1 MKRYILAS
9 KKKPTLSSVH
19 VDWSELDDCI
29 KYTITSDSGDTLFEE
44 IFEYSD
50 VDPDAIYDSAADM
63 AILVLSQTYN
73 LSDQV
78 IQEIRKE

>member
-1 MKRYILAS
+1 MKVYIQAS
-9 KKKPTLSSVH
+9 TKKPTLSSARIE
-19 VDWSELDDCI
+19 WNELDDCI
-29 KYTITSDSGDTLFEE
+29 KYTIYSEDDDVLFEE
-44 IFEYSD
+44 IFEYAD
-50 VDPDAIYDSAADM
+50 VDSDAIYDSAADM

>member
-1 MKRYILAS
+1 MKLYIQAS
-9 KKKPTLSSVH
+9 TKKPTLSSVRIE
-19 VDWSELDDCI
+19 WAELDDCI
-29 KYTITSDSGDTLFEE
+29 KYTIYSEDDDVLFEE
-44 IFEYSD
+44 IFEYAD
-50 VDPDAIYDSAADM
+50 VDSDAIYDSAADM

>member
-19 VDWSELDDCI
+19 VEWSELDDCI
-29 KYTITSDSGDTLFEE
+29 KYTISSDSGDTLFEE

-63 AILVLSQTYN
+63 AILVLSQQYDLT
-73 LSDQV
+73 DEV
-78 IQEIRKE
+78 IHILEGQ